1 MDLCY
6 LTDSLVFNKQD
17 KNSYVI
23 GNTEDDGNN
32 IGNNIGNNP
41 HQTSDETLVKITD
54 NNWKPIF
61 NDYGWTDM
69 ETLWELYLDES
80 YIMLECGAGGDCFFH
95 CLSEAIN
102 LDYIYTTSNDNNSSA
117 SSSSDNIMEQF
128 LDIKDVRKIASN
140 MITNENF
147 EFILECYKAEEES
160 GEFQGDWNPKD
171 INKKHELQAE
181 IETLGD
187 SFWADH
193 IIIQLLSEHF
203 KVNFIILN
211 SNELYDEPN
220 ILNLSNPEYKK
231 YIILYYDC
239 GCHYKLI
246 GRWNG
251 MFVETIFD
259 TIPEAI
265 NDILV

>member
-17 KNSYVI
+17 KHSYVV
-23 GNTEDDGNN
+23 GNDEDDGDN
-32 IGNNIGNNP
+32 IGNNQ
-41 HQTSDETLVKITD
+41 HQPSNEALVKITD

-61 NDYGWTDM
+61 NEYGWTDM

-80 YIMLECGAGGDCFFH
+80 YTMLECGAGGDCFFH

-102 LDYIYTTSNDNNSSA
+102 LDYIYTTTNDSS

-140 MITNENF
+140 MITDENF
-147 EFILECYKAEEES
+147 GFILESYKAEEES
-160 GEFQGDWNPKD
+160 GEFQGDWNPED
-171 INKKHELQAE
+171 INKKQDLQAE

-220 ILNLSNPEYKK
+220 ILNLSNPKYKK
-231 YIILYYDC
+231 YIILYYDS
-239 GCHYKLI
+239 GCHYKLV
-246 GRWNG
+246 GQWNG
-251 MFVETIFD
+251 RFMQTIFD

>member
-1 MDLCY
+1 MDLIY
-6 LTDSLVFNKQD
+6 LTDDLVFNKKDNYSYLVVSD
-17 KNSYVI
+17 KN
-23 GNTEDDGNN
+23 NEFNN
-32 IGNNIGNNP
+32 IDTNKTRNSNELLT
-41 HQTSDETLVKITD
+41 QITD
-54 NNWKPIF
+54 DNWKLHF
-61 NDYGWTDM
+61 NEYGWCDM
-69 ETLWELYLDES
+69 EPLWELYLDDT
-80 YIMLECGAGGDCFFH
+80 YTMLECGAGGDCFFH

-102 LDYIYTTSNDNNSSA
+102 LDYIYTIPNNHSSISNSGN
-117 SSSSDNIMEQF
+117 NIMEDF
-128 LDIKDVRKIASN
+128 LDIKDVRKIASD
-140 MITNENF
+140 MITDDNF
-147 EFILECYKAEEES
+147 EFILECYKAEDES
-160 GEFQGDWNPKD
+160 GEFQGDWNPSN
-171 INKKHELQAE
+171 INNKSALQAE
-181 IETLGD
+181 IETVGD

-193 IIIQLLSEHF
+193 IIIQLLSKHL

-220 ILNLSNPEYKK
+220 IINLSNPEYKK

>member
-6 LTDSLVFNKQD
+6 LTDSLVFNKED
-17 KNSYVI
+17 NHSYSIV
-23 GNTEDDGNN
+23 TENN
-32 IGNNIGNNP
+32 Q
-41 HQTSDETLVKITD
+41 HLTSNETLIKITD
-54 NNWKPIF
+54 DNWKPFF
-61 NDYGWTDM
+61 NEYGWTDM
-69 ETLWELYLDES
+69 ENLWELYLDDS
-80 YIMLECGAGGDCFFH
+80 YTMLECGAGGDCFFH

-102 LDYIYTTSNDNNSSA
+102 LDFIYTST
-117 SSSSDNIMEQF
+117 SDNINDISISDSDIMDKF
-128 LDIKDVRKIASN
+128 LDIKDVRVLASN
-140 MITNENF
+140 MITDENF
-147 EFILECYKAEEES
+147 EFILECYKAEDES
-160 GEFQGDWNPKD
+160 GEFQGDWNPED
-171 INKKHELQAE
+171 INKKQDLQAE

-239 GCHYKLI
+239 GCHYKLV
-246 GRWNG
+246 GQWNG
-251 MFVETIFD
+251 RFMKTIFD

-265 NDILV
+265 NEVIQSN